1 MAYVIGI
8 SICGPSFMSKT
19 LNASLDALRDPATGQ
34 GLVAA
39 GRIDGATLK
48 DGVATVVLRVSGQDP
63 DAMAREKA
71 AIEAALTALPEVR
84 RVRLITTLERA
95 AKADSKAHAH
105 AKPAQAEHR
114 AARHVI
120 AVAAGKGGVGKS
132 TVAANLAVAMQRQGL
147 SVGILDADIY
157 GPSIPRL
164 FGLADA
170 KGLKKTDSGI
180 QPLEAHGVKI
190 VSMGFL
196 TKPGAAV
203 VWRGPMVQGA
213 IQQFLKETAWGD
225 LDVLIIDMPPGTG
238 DAQLAIAQSAAIDGA
253 VITCTP
259 QDLALDD
266 ARKAMAMFQQTH
278 TPLLGLIE
286 NMSVFLCPHC
296 GEPSEI
302 FGRGGARAEA
312 DALGLPFLG
321 EIPLHIDLR
330 KRSDEGRPVA
340 LDEGPVSKAFQ
351 AAAREILSASEQAR
365 KPAPKI
371 TFQ

>member
-1 MAYVIGI
+1 MTD
-8 SICGPSFMSKT
+8 SIQT
-19 LNASLDALRDPATGQ
+19 ALNAIPDTASGK
-34 GLVAA
+34 GLVSA
-39 GRIDGATLK
+39 GRIDGTTLK
-48 DGVATVVLRVSGQDP
+48 DGVATVVLKVRDGDG
-63 DAMAREKA
+63 DAAGREKA
-71 AIEAALTALPEVR
+71 AIEAALMALDDVR

-95 AKADSKAHAH
+95 PG
-105 AKPAQAEHR
+105 KPQARKPNATPAAPEKR

-132 TVAANLAVAMQRQGL
+132 TVAANLAVALTRQGR

-164 FGLADA
+164 FGLSDA
-170 KGLKKTDSGI
+170 QGLKKTDSGI
-180 QPLEAHGVKI
+180 TPLSAHGVKI
-190 VSMGFL
+190 VSMGLL
-196 TKPGAAV
+196 TKPGAPV

-213 IQQFLKETAWGD
+213 IQQFLRDTDWGD

-238 DAQLAIAQSAAIDGA
+238 DAQLAIAQTAAIDGA
-253 VITCTP
+253 VIACTP

-302 FGRGGARAEA
+302 FGHGGARDEAE
-312 DALGLPFLG
+312 ALGLPFLG

-340 LDEGPVSKAFQ
+340 LDDGPVSAAFAR
-351 AAAREILSASEQAR
+351 AADAVLAASETAR
-365 KPAPKI
+365 KPAPDI
-371 TFQ
+371 VFE

>member
-1 MAYVIGI
+1 
-8 SICGPSFMSKT
+8 MSDQIEQ
-19 LNASLDALRDPATGQ
+19 ALDAIQDAATGK

-39 GRIDGATLK
+39 GRIDGASLK
-48 DGVATVVLRVSGQDP
+48 DGVATVVLKVAAESAASSSEEKRRIERALKKLKGVS
-63 DAMAREKA
+63 
-71 AIEAALTALPEVR
+71 
-84 RVRLITTLERA
+84 RVRLVTTLERA
-95 AKADSKAHAH
+95 PGKPSADRAARP
-105 AKPAQAEHR
+105 APAQTR

-132 TVAANLAVAMQRQGL
+132 TVAANLAVAMVRQGH
-147 SVGILDADIY
+147 SVGVLDADIY

-164 FGLADA
+164 FGLSDA
-170 KGLKKTDSGI
+170 QGLKKSDAGI
-180 QPLEAHGVKI
+180 TPLTAHGVKI

-196 TKPGAAV
+196 TKPGAPV

-213 IQQFLKETAWGD
+213 IQQFLRDTDWGD

-238 DAQLAIAQSAAIDGA
+238 DAQLAIAQTAAIDGA
-253 VITCTP
+253 VIACTP

-302 FGRGGARAEA
+302 FGRGGAREEAE
-312 DALGLPFLG
+312 ALGLPFLG

-340 LDEGPVSKAFQ
+340 LDDGPLATAFDR
-351 AAAREILSASEQAR
+351 AARAVLEACEVAR
-365 KPAPKI
+365 KPAPEI
-371 TFQ
+371 VFT

>member
-1 MAYVIGI
+1 
-8 SICGPSFMSKT
+8 MSDQLTAK
-19 LNASLDALRDPATGQ
+19 LNTITDPASGA
-34 GLVAA
+34 GLVDS

-48 DGVATVVLRVSGQDP
+48 DGVATIVLRVAQTDP
-63 DAMAREKA
+63 DQQAAEKS
-71 AIEAALTALPEVR
+71 AIETALMAIPDVD

-95 AKADSKAHAH
+95 PGQSKP
-105 AKPAQAEHR
+105 PAQAAPQPSQAEKR
-114 AARHVI
+114 TARHVI

-132 TVAANLAVAMQRQGL
+132 TIAANLAVAMARDGL

-164 FGLADA
+164 MGLPDA
-170 KGLKKTDSGI
+170 KGLKKTDTGI

-213 IQQFLKETAWGD
+213 IQQFLRDTAWGD

-238 DAQLAIAQSAAIDGA
+238 DAQLAIAQTAAIDGA
-253 VITCTP
+253 MITCTP

-266 ARKAMAMFQQTH
+266 ARKAMAMFEQTH

-286 NMSVFLCPHC
+286 NMSQFLCPHC
-296 GEPSEI
+296 GESSDI
-302 FGRGGARAEA
+302 FGHGGTRDEA
-312 DALGLPFLG
+312 KKMGLPFLG

-330 KRSDEGRPVA
+330 VRSDEGRPVA
-340 LDEGPVSKAFQ
+340 LDDGPIAKAFR
-351 AAAREILSASEQAR
+351 AVAHEILTASDQAR
-365 KPAPKI
+365 KPAPDI
-371 TFQ
+371 RFT

>member
-1 MAYVIGI
+1 
-8 SICGPSFMSKT
+8 MSDI
-19 LNASLDALRDPATGQ
+19 LNRALNQIADTRSGKGLIDAD
-34 GLVAA
+34 
-39 GRIDGATLK
+39 RIDGVTLK
-48 DGVATVVLRVSGQDP
+48 DGVATIVLRSANTEP
-63 DAMAREKA
+63 DQLAKEKTS
-71 AIEAALTALPEVR
+71 IDAALTALPEIN
-84 RVRLITTLERA
+84 RVRLITTLERVPG
-95 AKADSKAHAH
+95 KAEPATQSAPTPSKPE
-105 AKPAQAEHR
+105 KR

-132 TVAANLAVAMQRQGL
+132 TIAANLAVAMARDDL

-164 FGLADA
+164 MGLPDA
-170 KGLKKTDSGI
+170 KGLKKTESGI

-213 IQQFLKETAWGD
+213 IQQFLRDTDWGD

-238 DAQLAIAQSAAIDGA
+238 DAQLAIAQTAAIDGA

-266 ARKAMAMFQQTH
+266 ARKAMAMFEQTH

-286 NMSVFLCPHC
+286 NMSQFLCPHC
-296 GEPSEI
+296 GESSNI
-302 FGRGGARAEA
+302 FGHGGTRDEAEKM
-312 DALGLPFLG
+312 GLPFLG

-330 KRSDEGRPVA
+330 KRSDEGQPAA
-340 LDEGPVSKAFQ
+340 LDDGPIAKAFRS
-351 AAAREILSASEQAR
+351 AAHEILMASDQAR
-365 KPAPKI
+365 NPAPEI
-371 TFQ
+371 RFT

>member
-1 MAYVIGI
+1 MTDSIHKALDGI
-8 SICGPSFMSKT
+8 ADT
-19 LNASLDALRDPATGQ
+19 ATGK
-34 GLVAA
+34 GLLAA

-48 DGVATVVLRVSGQDP
+48 DGVATVVLKVRDGDGDSAG
-63 DAMAREKA
+63 REKA
-71 AIEAALTALPEVR
+71 AIESALMALDEVR

-95 AKADSKAHAH
+95 PGKTHAH
-105 AKPAQAEHR
+105 KPQSARPAPAPEKR

-132 TVAANLAVAMQRQGL
+132 TVAANLAVAMARQGK

-170 KGLKKTDSGI
+170 QGLKKTESGI
-180 QPLEAHGVKI
+180 TPLSAHGVKI

-196 TKPGAAV
+196 TKPGAPV

-213 IQQFLKETAWGD
+213 IQQFLRDTDWGD
-225 LDVLIIDMPPGTG
+225 LDVLVIDMPPGTG
-238 DAQLAIAQSAAIDGA
+238 DAQLAIAQTAAIDGA
-253 VITCTP
+253 VIACTP

-302 FGRGGARAEA
+302 FGHGGAREEA

-321 EIPLHIDLR
+321 EIPLHIELR

-340 LDEGPVSKAFQ
+340 LDDGPVSRAFAR
-351 AAAREILSASEQAR
+351 AADAVLAASETTR
-365 KPAPKI
+365 KPAPEI
-371 TFQ
+371 VFE